1 MKYCEIEM
9 DALGRIAIP
18 KEIRETLNIAPKT
31 ALTLQLKDNAIVAI
45 AHTSVCQICGE
56 LISPKK
62 YFRHCDE
69 CIAAIKAD
77 KALAVKTIK
86 TYIQRV
92 VDERGMLVLP
102 VEYRNAL
109 NMGKTGLVNVELNG
123 ETIVIE
129 PATRVC
135 AHCKSTVAVSKEY
148 HLCNVCIE
156 NIKRDYVPKEVEVI
170 NE

>member
-31 ALTLQLKDNAIVAI
+31 ALTLQLKDNAIVAT

-56 LISPKK
+56 IISPKK
-62 YFRHCDE
+62 YFKLCEE

-77 KALAVKTIK
+77 EALTAKTIK

-92 VDERGMLVLP
+92 VDERGMLVIP

-109 NMGKTGLVNVELNG
+109 GMGKTGLVNLVLDG

-129 PATRVC
+129 PATCVC
-135 AHCKSTVAVSKEY
+135 SHCKSTVAVSKKY
-148 HLCNVCIE
+148 RLCNACIE
-156 NIKRDYVPKEVEVI
+156 NVKRDYVPKEVEII